1 MAEDGSSTR
10 DFGTSPPPQHY
21 SPLPVLTPR
30 RTLDRDPEPEEEE
43 RNTILPPIYDEVPSD
58 MPAAP
63 ILSSSEA
70 TCLDVNGSSL
80 PLLDSRSGKRPVPQ
94 STNKDI
100 FPPQKTL
107 HSKYQTPLLPFIA
120 ADDNS
125 RVDWVPPPSPKAYT
139 NKKRKAR
146 RKQER
151 KRLPDVPPMTITS
164 VGPTEER
171 RAFKTEVPPLTPS
184 DSFVRWWTR
193 ARTVVHGRPLPAP
206 SSPTPGEIALKRH
219 LLDRH
224 PDPPQTA
231 PPDVNFYL
239 GTGEGARE
247 IDPVEFWKRKLVAR
261 TKQMGRDLTAGVR
274 YWTRFPMNKA
284 RSFPRK
290 ETVSLL
296 TP

>member
-1 MAEDGSSTR
+1 MAEDGSTR

-21 SPLPVLTPR
+21 SPLPVLTAV
-30 RTLDRDPEPEEEE
+30 RTLDREPQEEDGKG
-43 RNTILPPIYDEVPSD
+43 TILPPIYDEFPTTD
-58 MPAAP
+58 MPVAP
-63 ILSSSEA
+63 ILLSSEF
-70 TCLDVNGSSL
+70 TSLDVNGSSL
-80 PLLDSRSGKRPVPQ
+80 PLLDSRSGKRPLQQ
-94 STNKDI
+94 SANKDV

-107 HSKYQTPLLPFIA
+107 HSKYQTPLLPLIA
-120 ADDNS
+120 GDDKS
-125 RVDWVPPPSPKAYT
+125 RVDLVPPPSPKAYT
-139 NKKRKAR
+139 KKRKAR

-151 KRLPDVPPMTITS
+151 KRLPEVPPMTITS
-164 VGPTEER
+164 VGPRER

-184 DSFVRWWTR
+184 DSFLRWWTR
-193 ARTVVHGRPLPAP
+193 ARTTVHGRPLPAP

-261 TKQMGRDLTAGVR
+261 TKQMGRDLTAGAR

-290 ETVSLL
+290 EAVSLL